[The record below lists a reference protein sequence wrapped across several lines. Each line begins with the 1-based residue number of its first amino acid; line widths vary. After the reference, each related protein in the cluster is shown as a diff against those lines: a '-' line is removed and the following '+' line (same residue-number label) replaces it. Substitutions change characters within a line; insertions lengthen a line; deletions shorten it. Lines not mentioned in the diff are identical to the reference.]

1 MCRTDKPFHSP
12 AHHQITPQ
20 PRPFLWSKSEKDAPL
35 PTLCYAAGMTLSRR
49 WLLAS
54 ALTAAGTLPLTRM
67 AYGQAAH
74 RLTIL
79 HMNDFHSR
87 HEPVDGRALACSADH
102 PDCFG
107 GSARLATAIRTQRAA
122 AAADGRAVLL
132 LDAGDQFQGS
142 LFFTAHRGMAELA
155 VMHELG
161 TDAMAAGNHEFDL
174 GPAVLGAF
182 ADAARFPVLSA
193 NVDATAEPAL
203 AGRLRPHAIL
213 ERAGLRVGLI
223 GLTTQQAEV
232 SSSPGPN
239 VRFNDPAPALAAAA
253 IAARAAG
260 AQVLLVLS
268 HLGVFLDGTM
278 DAPGVAAIIGGH
290 THTLLSNVEPGALG
304 PHPVRAG
311 SGALVVQA
319 GAYGRYLGR
328 LDLDLAADGTVLAY
342 GGECR
347 HVGLD
352 LPEDPAVAAVVARF
366 AAPLREVR
374 LRPVTTLPEALDV
387 AGCRVGPC
395 GIGEMVA
402 GALLDAAH
410 GADLAVMNAGGIRTG
425 LRGGVV
431 TLGDVLDALPF
442 GNMLATLTLTG
453 ADVRAALEQGLQ
465 PGRGAFPQVAGI
477 RMAFDPTRPA
487 GDRITMLEVRGAD
500 GTWAPLDPARRY
512 LVATNNFMRNGG
524 DGYTVMR
531 DRAVD
536 SYDAGPGVAEIVAA
550 ALGR

>member
-1 MCRTDKPFHSP
+1 
-12 AHHQITPQ
+12 
-20 PRPFLWSKSEKDAPL
+20 
-35 PTLCYAAGMTLSRR
+35 MTLSRR
-49 WLLAS
+49 RLLAS
-54 ALTAAGTLPLTRM
+54 SLTAAGTLPLTRL
-67 AYGQAAH
+67 ARAQAGGQAPH

-87 HEPVDGRALACSADH
+87 HEAVDGRALTCSAER

-107 GSARLATAIRTQRAA
+107 GSARLASAIRAQRAA
-122 AAADGRAVLL
+122 AEADGRTVLL

-155 VMHELG
+155 VMHEVG
-161 TDAMAAGNHEFDL
+161 TDAMAAGNHEFDM

-182 ADAARFPVLSA
+182 VDAARFPVLSA
-193 NVDATAEPAL
+193 NVDASAEPAL
-203 AGRLRPHAIL
+203 AGRLRPYAIL
-213 ERAGLRVGLI
+213 ERAGLRIGLI
-223 GLTTQQAEV
+223 GLTTEQTEI
-232 SSSPGPN
+232 SSSPGPR
-239 VRFNDPAPALAAAA
+239 VRFNDPAPALAAASA
-253 IAARAAG
+253 AARAGG
-260 AQVLLVLS
+260 AQVLLLLS
-268 HLGVFLDGTM
+268 HLGVIADGTM

-304 PHPVRAG
+304 PHPVHAG

-328 LDLDLAADGTVLAY
+328 LDLDLGADGGVLAY

-352 LPEDPAVAAVVARF
+352 LPEDPAVARVVAHY
-366 AAPLREVR
+366 AETLREVR
-374 LRPVTTLPEALDV
+374 GRPVATLAEALDV
-387 AGCRVGPC
+387 NGCRVGPC
-395 GIGEMVA
+395 RFGGVVA
-402 GALLDAAH
+402 DALLGAAH

-425 LRGGVV
+425 LRAGTV

-442 GNMLATLTLTG
+442 GNTLATLTLSG
-453 ADVRAALEQGLQ
+453 ADLRAALEQGLQ
-465 PGRGAFPQVAGI
+465 PGRGSFPQVAGA
-477 RMAFDPTRPA
+477 RMAFDPSRPA
-487 GDRITMLEVRGAD
+487 GDRITSLEVRGAD
-500 GTWAPLDPARRY
+500 GGWAAVEPERRY
-512 LVATNNFMRNGG
+512 LVATNNFLRGGG

-536 SYDAGPGVAEIVAA
+536 PYDAGPGVADIVAG